1 MKHEAAGT
9 YVQISRPEFESW
21 LKSTGFKWTR
31 DMSKAGIY
39 TVDLSPNV
47 GILISSSIG
56 SRDDA
61 MGRGRA
67 AMQMR
72 LVSTVTGQ
80 TLNKKAQGKSHF
92 KRTTNWKTTWK
103 KGLDEF
109 KSAYMKAKDFYDKIA
124 TIKDR
129 DQYKEKWL
137 RVIEAVDGWAAN
149 DFLKKQHDAL
159 TAGKIVSDKVEAALL
174 RSKPSRATPVPG
186 KVDEALVNLARQA
199 WVAAKR
205 AGQQRDL
212 DFLTSL
218 GKRFAQGT
226 TERDLSPGQLK
237 WWGDIKRRYRLRAAS
252 TVSTQRVASEYLT
265 LNLVD
270 AAGGDVEQRTL
281 PASSLKYLNMFQDAT
296 IQDGPGT
303 GMRLLDAVESG
314 LFKQATSRVASRYL
328 ADK

>member
-9 YVQISRPEFESW
+9 FVQISREQFEDW
-21 LKSTGFKWTR
+21 LKSTGFKWKR
-31 DMSKAGIY
+31 DTTKAGIY
-39 TVDLSPNV
+39 TVELSPNV

-67 AMQMR
+67 SVQMR
-72 LVSTVTGQ
+72 LVSLVTGQ

-92 KRTTNWKTTWK
+92 KRTKGWKETWK

-129 DQYKEKWL
+129 DQYKDKWL
-137 RVIEAVDGWAAN
+137 GVIEKINGWESN
-149 DFLKKQHDAL
+149 EFLKKQHDAL

-174 RSKPSRATPVPG
+174 RSKPAAAPASGRG
-186 KVDEALVNLARQA
+186 KADEALVNLARQA

-226 TERDLSPGQLK
+226 TEAELSPGQLK
-237 WWGDIKRRYRLRAAS
+237 WWGDIKRRYHLRAAS
-252 TVSTQRVASEYLT
+252 LASASRVATEYLT
-265 LNLVD
+265 LHLEG
-270 AAGGDVEQRTL
+270 ASGTETRTL
-281 PASSLKYLNMFQDAT
+281 PVSSLKYLDMFQGAQ

-303 GMRLLDAVESG
+303 GMNLLDAVEKG
-314 LFKQATSRVASRYL
+314 MFNASRVASRYL
-328 ADK
+328 EK